1 MTETIL
7 LGRRREMTTMPRE
20 DWEAGLA
27 QLPERMKE
35 RLAFMS
41 EDHHRLRYFA
51 VSELPRRASPLAP
64 ELLARELGLPL
75 EKVGAILDEL
85 EKNLFFLTRDG
96 QGAVNW
102 AFPLTVERTPHHL
115 SFSSGE
121 RLYGA

>member
-27 QLPERMKE
+27 HLPERMKE

-41 EDHHRLRYFA
+41 EDHHRLRCFV
-51 VSELPRRASPLAP
+51 VSELPRRAVPLAP

-102 AFPLTVERTPHHL
+102 AFPLTVERTPHQL

>member
-7 LGRRREMTTMPRE
+7 LGRSREMTTMPRS

-41 EDHHRLRYFA
+41 EDHHRLRYFV

-102 AFPLTVERTPHHL
+102 AFPLTVERTPHQL

-121 RLYGA
+121 RLYAA